1 MTEGRRRRRLSRRL
15 LVFGPAI
22 VVVIVGALSFMSQ
35 RREASM
41 SGLVLHTRDIIA
53 TASEL
58 MNALLTSESSV
69 RGYMITRDTAMLAPL
84 RRAHVEADAALR
96 QLRTLTLDSPS
107 QQARLD
113 TLMALTRQRIA
124 RFDSVVAQSRAGVPT
139 TAISGIVDSGAQA
152 AGPRMTDDIRRLV
165 DDIENQETRLLVQRR
180 RREREASIVSTL
192 LLALGTIVAAIL
204 AFLVNRN
211 MDRALSDR
219 RRALGEFENTN
230 KLLHEQTV
238 ELELQAEMAQNAARE
253 AEEASEEAT
262 AARVSAEE
270 SERRAERLQAAT
282 EALSS
287 ALSSGDV
294 ASLIVEQALA
304 ALRAD
309 SGIVATLE
317 PNGEELRIIAARNA
331 PLAELGTR
339 FSLKLDLPLSV
350 VARTG
355 KAFTAPT
362 RDDVRM
368 RFPDISPSHEFAG
381 VRAIAAFPLRVD
393 ERILGALLVR
403 WNRDRTLG
411 PSDAAFMAALSRIA
425 AEALDR
431 ARLFEA
437 EREARAAAEAA
448 NRAKAAF
455 LASMSHELRTPLQAA
470 LGFAQLVRSGLYGP
484 VNDRQAEVLSRV
496 ERSQMHLARL
506 IDDVLDFA
514 RLEAGRVRVELE
526 PVLLADVIGDLAP
539 LVEPQAA
546 KKNIEL
552 SLLPPPEALRVRADR
567 QRLQQVLVNLVGN
580 AIKFTP
586 DGGSVRVGA
595 LHDDGRARIQVR
607 DTGPGIPADRL
618 QAIFEPFVQVEDGLT
633 RTQPGA
639 GLGLAISR
647 DLARAM
653 KGDLSVQSQVG
664 GGSTFILDLPVA
676 DE

>member
-1 MTEGRRRRRLSRRL
+1 MTDGPRRRRLVRRL

-22 VVVIVGALSFMSQ
+22 VVVIVGALSYTWQ
-35 RREASM
+35 RREAGM
-41 SGLVLHTRDIIA
+41 NRLVIHTRDVIA

-69 RGYMITRDTAMLAPL
+69 RGYMITGDAGMLVPL
-84 RRAHVEADAALR
+84 RATHVEADSLLR
-96 QLRTLTLDSPS
+96 RLRLLTVDNPV
-107 QQARLD
+107 QQQRLD
-113 TLMALTRQRIA
+113 TLMLLTRLRLA
-124 RFDSVVAQSRAGVPT
+124 RFDTVA
-139 TAISGIVDSGAQA
+139 AQA
-152 AGPRMTDDIRRLV
+152 KPGAPMATIGAVTDGAMGAGPRMMNDIRRLV
-165 DDIENQETRLLVQRR
+165 EAVDNDESRLLADRQQ
-180 RREREASIVSTL
+180 REREAGVISTL
-192 LLALGTIVAAIL
+192 LLVAGTIVAAVL

-211 MDRALSDR
+211 MDRALADR

-230 KLLHEQTV
+230 RLLQEQTV
-238 ELELQAEMAQNAARE
+238 ELEMQAEMAQTAARD
-253 AEEASEEAT
+253 AEDAT
-262 AARVSAEE
+262 EQATTARVSAEE

-287 ALSSGDV
+287 ALSSSDV
-294 ASLIVEQALA
+294 ANLIVDQALA

-309 SGIVATLE
+309 SGIVAMLE
-317 PNGEELRIIAARNA
+317 PDGEELRIIAARNA
-331 PLAELGTR
+331 PLAELGTKI
-339 FSLKLDLPLSV
+339 SVKLDLPLSV

-362 RDDVRM
+362 REDVRM

-381 VRAIAAFPLRVD
+381 VRAIAAFPLCVD

-403 WNRDRTLG
+403 WNRDRAMA

-437 EREARAAAEAA
+437 ERDARAAAEAA

-526 PVLLADVIGDLAP
+526 PVLLADVLADLAP

-552 SLLPPPEALRVRADR
+552 SLLPPPDTLRVRADR

-595 LHDDGRARIQVR
+595 LHDDERATIQVR

-653 KGDLSVQSQVG
+653 KGDLSVESELG
-664 GGSTFILDLPVA
+664 GGSTFILDLPVV
-676 DE
+676 E